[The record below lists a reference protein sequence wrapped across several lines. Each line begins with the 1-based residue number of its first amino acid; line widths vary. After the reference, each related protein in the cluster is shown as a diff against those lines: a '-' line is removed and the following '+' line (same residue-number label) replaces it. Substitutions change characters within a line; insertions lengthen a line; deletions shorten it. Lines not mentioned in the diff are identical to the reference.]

1 MFPYNE
7 TILNK
12 FVGKGTRTMTTS
24 TPRRGPE
31 LFWPIILIGAGV
43 IFLLANLG
51 LIPSNPWPIIWNL
64 WPVILIVIGLDILF
78 GRRSLLGGLVG
89 AALGV
94 ALIAGLIFLLIAQ
107 PNLPGLNV
115 GFGNAQL
122 QTRHLEAPL
131 AGIEAAN
138 ITLDYGSGDY
148 RLYALSDSDKLIDG
162 EVSYYG
168 DLTFDVNASNNRA
181 NVRIDSHMSGV
192 FFGFMTP
199 DERWDIGLNTQP
211 TYALDLNYGSG
222 GGDADLSQLKISDGR
237 IDGGSGHV
245 NVRLPATGRF
255 TLTADG
261 GSGGLTFRVPGK
273 MALRVEYERGSGGI
287 NPSSRLH
294 LVRGEFNRDGVYETE
309 NFGSASN
316 AITLIV
322 NGGSGS
328 INIVDGE

>member
-1 MFPYNE
+1 
-7 TILNK
+7 
-12 FVGKGTRTMTTS
+12 MTS
-24 TPRRGPE
+24 MTPRRGPD

-51 LIPSNPWPIIWNL
+51 IIPSNPWPIIWNL
-64 WPVILIVIGLDILF
+64 WPVILIVVGLDILF
-78 GRRSLLGGLVG
+78 GRRSVLGGLIG
-89 AALGV
+89 AVMGLV
-94 ALIAGLIFLLIAQ
+94 LIAGLIFLLIAQ

-115 GFGNAQL
+115 GLGSATL
-122 QTRHLEAPL
+122 QSRHIEAPL
-131 AGIEAAN
+131 AGIETAN
-138 ITLDYGSGDY
+138 VTLEYGSGGY

-168 DLTFDVNASNNRA
+168 DLTFDVNASNERA
-181 NVRIDSHMSGV
+181 NVRVDSHFTGM
-192 FFGFMTP
+192 FFGFMSP
-199 DERWDIGLNTQP
+199 DEKWDIGLSAQP
-211 TYALDLNYGSG
+211 TYDLDLNYGSG
-222 GGDADLSQLKISDGR
+222 GGDADLSQLNLSAGR

-245 NVRLPATGRF
+245 NVRLPSTGKF
-255 TLTADG
+255 TLNVDG

-273 MALRVEYERGSGGI
+273 VALRVEYEHGSGGI
-287 NPSSRLH
+287 NPSSRLQ
-294 LVRGEFNRDGVYETE
+294 LVSGDRNRDGVYETE

>member
-1 MFPYNE
+1 
-7 TILNK
+7 
-12 FVGKGTRTMTTS
+12 MTSS
-24 TPRRGPE
+24 TPRRGPD

-51 LIPSNPWPIIWNL
+51 VITGNPWPIMVNL

-89 AALGV
+89 AVLGLV
-94 ALIAGLIFLLIAQ
+94 LIAGLIFLLIAQ
-107 PNLPGLNV
+107 PNLPGLNFRV
-115 GFGNAQL
+115 GNTPL
-122 QTRHLEAPL
+122 QTRHIDAPL
-131 AGIEAAN
+131 AGIRTA
-138 ITLDYGSGDY
+138 TVSLDYGSGSY

-168 DLTFDVNASNNRA
+168 DLTFDVNASNERA
-181 NVRIDSHMSGV
+181 NVRIDSRLSGM

-199 DERWDIGLNTQP
+199 DEKWDIGLNTKP
-211 TYALDLNYGSG
+211 VYDLDLNYGSG
-222 GGDADLSQLKISDGR
+222 GGNADLSQLTLSGGQV
-237 IDGGSGHV
+237 DGGSGRV
-245 NVRLPATGRF
+245 DIRLPATGKF
-255 TLTADG
+255 TLRADG
-261 GSGGLTFRVPGK
+261 GSGGLTFPVPGK
-273 MALRVEYERGSGGI
+273 MALRVEYEHGSGGF
-287 NPSSRLH
+287 NSGSRLN
-294 LVRGEFNRDGVYETE
+294 LISGERNRDAVYETE

>member
-1 MFPYNE
+1 
-7 TILNK
+7 
-12 FVGKGTRTMTTS
+12 MTSS
-24 TPRRGPE
+24 TPRRGPD

-51 LIPSNPWPIIWNL
+51 VIPSNPWPVIWNL

-89 AALGV
+89 AVLGLV
-94 ALIAGLIFLLIAQ
+94 LIAGLIVLLIAR
-107 PNLPGLNV
+107 PNLPGFNL
-115 GFGNAQL
+115 GFGNATL
-122 QTRHLEAPL
+122 QSRHVEAPL
-131 AGIEAAN
+131 AGIQSA
-138 ITLDYGSGDY
+138 TVSLDYDSGSY

-168 DLTFDVNASNNRA
+168 NLTFDVNASNERA
-181 NVRIDSHMSGV
+181 SVRIDSNVSGM

-199 DERWDIGLNTQP
+199 DERWDIGLNPRP
-211 TYALDLNYGSG
+211 TYDLDLNYGSG
-222 GGDADLSQLKISDGR
+222 GGDADLSQLTLSSVR
-237 IDGGSGHV
+237 VDGGSGRV
-245 NVRLPATGRF
+245 DVRLPATGKF
-255 TLTADG
+255 TVDADG
-261 GSGGLTFRVPGK
+261 GSGGLTFYVPGK
-273 MALRVEYERGSGGI
+273 AALRVEYERGSGGI
-287 NPSSRLH
+287 NPGSRLR
-294 LVRGEFNRDGVYETE
+294 LISGERDRDGVYETE